1 MIKTISKKHI
11 LGYTAI
17 RTGEQ
22 KLGEKIE
29 CVDQDWEETL
39 KISSAK
45 YALLGIS
52 EDIGVRGN
60 LGKPGTASS
69 WKPFLKSF
77 LNVQHNEFLDGKNI
91 LVLGQLKSNDLSE
104 ICQKN
109 QGENETQ
116 LTQLRET
123 VAKLDD
129 RLSYV
134 MQQICAAGKIPIVIG
149 GGHNNCYG
157 NIKGTSLALSTPIN
171 VINCDPHTDFRALEG
186 RHSGNGFSYA
196 MDEGYLSNYAMV
208 GLHESY
214 TSQAILNRLEAFDKK
229 VFTSYYDE
237 VFIREE
243 ISWRQ
248 SIQKG
253 INFVKSNIS
262 TGIELDIDAI
272 ENAPSSAQTP
282 SGIGVNQARF
292 YVYQTAKKLTPAYLH
307 LAEAAPELGQNPAQ
321 VGKLLAYLVADFIK
335 GAEA

>member
-1 MIKTISKKHI
+1 MINTTSKTQ
-11 LGYTAI
+11 LTAYTAI

-22 KLGEKIE
+22 KIGQTVE
-29 CVDQDWEETL
+29 CVEENWEDSL
-39 KISSAK
+39 KVSSAK
-45 YALLGIS
+45 YVLLGIS

-60 LGKPGTASS
+60 LGRQGTASS
-69 WKPFLKSF
+69 WEPFLKSF
-77 LNVQHNEFLDGKNI
+77 LNIQHNDFLNGKNI
-91 LVLGQLKSNDLSE
+91 FVLGQLKTDDLST
-104 ICQKN
+104 ICQDN

-123 VAKLDD
+123 TAKLDE
-129 RLSYV
+129 RVSTV
-134 MQQICAAGKIPIVIG
+134 IKQICAAGKIPIVIG

-157 NIKGTSLALSTPIN
+157 NIKGVSLALDAPIN

-196 MDEGYLSNYAMV
+196 MDEGYLSKYAMV

-214 TSQAILNRLEAFDKK
+214 TSQTILNRLQTFNEK

-237 VFIREE
+237 VFVREE
-243 ISWRQ
+243 ISWGQ

-253 INFVKSNIS
+253 IEFIKSNTP

-272 ENAPSSAQTP
+272 ENVPASAQTP

-292 YVYQTAKKLTPAYLH
+292 YLYQTAKTLTPAYLH

-321 VGKLLAYLVADFIK
+321 VGKLLAYLVSDFIK